1 MATFTLRRRVPPN
14 TLWTQSQ
21 TGFSAGFQSG
31 GSGPYQPSGIS
42 GTNATML
49 DVGVTQH
56 LLSNLGSLPTP
67 TLTKGAALA
76 LTGGSIT
83 MTGPQG
89 PSTDFV
95 QRIAGV
101 GGGTTSGTTFSV
113 VTFGTAYPTGS
124 IMSAFIQPQTAGA
137 YALGATITNLTTT
150 GYTITVASTA
160 TSFVGYNYDV
170 LILATFPLVS
180 QDTGGLLGSFTAGIT
195 ATATFPA
202 AGSVAA
208 SFTASGSP
216 ITVIPATGGI
226 TASYVAGGSPVVSLP
241 TSTSLA
247 ANFTASGSGI
257 IIVPAA
263 ASLTASFSASASG
276 VVQTPASGSLLATFS
291 GSGTGNVGA
300 SGSGSLTGGFTAS
313 ASVSLSAPTS
323 GSLNTSFSANGT
335 VSIAVFGSGGLRAT
349 FSATGAAGVVG
360 PITAVQVFLTQA
372 RTMVFYT
379 QPRAMTVDTQ
389 PRVMTFASQ
398 EDT

>member
-31 GSGPYQPSGIS
+31 GSGTYQPSGIS

-101 GGGTTSGTTFSV
+101 GGGTVSGTTFSV

-124 IMSAFIQPQTAGA
+124 IMSHFIQPQTAGA

-160 TSFVGYNYDV
+160 SSFVGYNYDV

-180 QDTGGLLGSFTAGIT
+180 QDTGGLLGSFTGSLT

-202 AGSVAA
+202 TGAVAASFLASGSPVTIIPATGGIAASYAAGGNPAVTAPATASLSA
-208 SFTASGSP
+208 SFTASGTAA
-216 ITVIPATGGI
+216 TVY
-226 TASYVAGGSPVVSLP
+226 S
-241 TSTSLA
+241 
-247 ANFTASGSGI
+247 ASGSI
-257 IIVPAA
+257 
-263 ASLTASFSASASG
+263 TASFSGSDTGTVKVPSTGAISG
-276 VVQTPASGSLLATFS
+276 IFA
-291 GSGTGNVGA
+291 GSGTGTVTA
-300 SGSGSLTGGFTAS
+300 SGSGSLSGLFAASGSGTAH
-313 ASVSLSAPTS
+313 AFAS
-323 GSLNTSFSANGT
+323 GSLTGTFSGSGSLAQFT
-335 VSIAVFGSGGLRAT
+335 SGGLLAT
-349 FSATGAAGVVG
+349 FSTTGTPGIQPPALFFAPVRTHVF
-360 PITAVQVFLTQA
+360 TAPV
-372 RTMVFYT
+372 RTHIFT
-379 QPRAMTVDTQ
+379 IEGD
-389 PRVMTFASQ
+389 
-398 EDT
+398 